1 MYNGFF
7 KAGTYVFDVKLGNIK
22 ENCDKIKKA
31 VREASSKEYAD
42 ILVFPEL
49 CLTGYSCKDW
59 FLRPS
64 FIHEVEKELCN
75 LAKTPC
81 ENDLIY
87 VVGAPLYN
95 DGQLYD
101 CAVVIYNME
110 IKAVIPKTHI
120 PASEKRWFSEA
131 MSTSKTDITILEKQ
145 YSFGDIILETDYGIR
160 LGCEFGSDLEAPLSP
175 SSVHVLNGANVI
187 ACLAASPEYVT
198 KRKQREKMVSVQSE
212 KCSCAYIYA
221 SAGIGESTDTCVY
234 SGHQLIAANGD
245 ILKSAMN
252 DIRENGVMYA
262 CICMNK
268 INKKQAQASRYGCFR
283 YRHIHLTNLYRDIA
297 FDIGFVTPYPFI
309 PSFYVPFEEKQA
321 FYAEAMRIQAA
332 GLAGRLRKTGIKKTV
347 IGISGGLDSALA
359 LLVIQKAYMM
369 ENIDMK
375 NCICVTMPGFGTTSK
390 TKTSAERL
398 MEIVGADCR
407 TVDITAACRQHFADI
422 GHDEKCFDIVFENT
436 QARVRTLIL
445 MDIANKEG
453 AIVIGTG
460 DMSELALGW
469 ATFNGDHMSM
479 YGVNASVPKTLV
491 AQLVLYYANTIK
503 DSRLKEVL
511 LDICAT
517 KISPEL
523 LPPDE
528 NGDMVQTTESSIGE
542 YMLHDFFLYHYV
554 WHGCSEKQT
563 YELAKRAFSDYDK
576 SPEEIAET
584 FKTFITRFERNQ
596 FKRSCVPDGSAIGSI
611 SLSPHGGWE
620 MPSDMCTGEFTH
632 G

>member
-7 KAGTYVFDVKLGNIK
+7 KAGTCVFDVKLGNIK
-22 ENCDKIKKA
+22 ENCEKIKKA
-31 VREASSKEYAD
+31 VREASSKEHAD

-64 FIHEVEKELCN
+64 FIHEVEKELYN

-101 CAVVIYNME
+101 CAVVIYHME
-110 IKAVIPKTHI
+110 IKAVIPKTHLL
-120 PASEKRWFSEA
+120 ASEKRWFAEG
-131 MSTSKTDITILEKQ
+131 MSTSKTDITIFEKQ

-187 ACLAASPEYVT
+187 ACLAASPAYVT
-198 KRKQREKMVSVQSE
+198 KRQQRKKMVSAQSE

-221 SAGIGESTDTCVY
+221 SAGVGESTDTCVY
-234 SGHQLIAANGD
+234 SGHQLIAVNGD
-245 ILKSAMN
+245 ILNSTTN
-252 DIRENGVMYA
+252 DTRENDAIYA
-262 CICMNK
+262 CICMNR
-268 INKKQAQASRYGCFR
+268 INKKQAQASRYDCFR
-283 YRHIHLTNLYRDIA
+283 YRHIHLKNLYRNIA
-297 FDIGFVTPYPFI
+297 FDIGFIDPYPFT
-309 PSFYVPFEEKQA
+309 PSSQEFYTEV
-321 FYAEAMRIQAA
+321 MHIQAA
-332 GLAGRLRKTGIKKTV
+332 GLIGRLRKTGIKKTV

-359 LLVIQKAYMM
+359 LLVIQQAYIM

-375 NCICVTMPGFGTTSK
+375 NCICVSMPGFGTTGK

-436 QARVRTLIL
+436 QARERTQIL

-491 AQLVLYYANTIK
+491 KGLVLNHANVIK

-511 LDICAT
+511 FDICST

-528 NGDMVQTTESSIGE
+528 NGSMVQTTESSIGE

-554 WHGCSEKQT
+554 WHGCSEEQT
-563 YELAKRAFSDYDK
+563 YELAKLAFSDYDK

-584 FKTFITRFERNQ
+584 FKIFITRFERNQ
-596 FKRSCVPDGSAIGSI
+596 FKRSCVPDGAAIGSI

-620 MPSDMCTGEFTH
+620 MPSDMCTNKYDFTD
-632 G
+632 

>member
-7 KAGTYVFDVKLGNIK
+7 KAGTCVFDVKLGNIK
-22 ENCDKIKKA
+22 ENCEKIKKA

-64 FIHEVEKELCN
+64 FIHEVEKELHN

-81 ENDLIY
+81 KNDLIY

-101 CAVVIYNME
+101 CAVVIYHMK
-110 IKAVIPKTHI
+110 IKAVIPKTHL
-120 PASEKRWFSEA
+120 PASEKRWFAEG
-131 MSTSKTDITILEKQ
+131 MSTSKTDITIFEKQ

-187 ACLAASPEYVT
+187 ACLAASPAYVT
-198 KRKQREKMVSVQSE
+198 KRQQRKKMVSAQSE

-221 SAGIGESTDTCVY
+221 SAGVGESTDTCVY
-234 SGHQLIAANGD
+234 SGHQLIAVNGD
-245 ILKSAMN
+245 ILNSTTN
-252 DIRENGVMYA
+252 DTRENDAIYA
-262 CICMNK
+262 CICMNR
-268 INKKQAQASRYGCFR
+268 INKKQAQASRYVCFR
-283 YRHIHLTNLYRDIA
+283 YRHIHLKNLYRDIA
-297 FDIGFVTPYPFI
+297 FDIGFIDPYPFT
-309 PSFYVPFEEKQA
+309 PSSQEFYTEV
-321 FYAEAMRIQAA
+321 MHIQAA
-332 GLAGRLRKTGIKKTV
+332 GLIGRLRKTGIKKTV

-359 LLVIQKAYMM
+359 LLVIQQAYIM

-375 NCICVTMPGFGTTSK
+375 NCICVSMPGFGTTSK

-398 MEIVGADCR
+398 IEIVGADCR

-436 QARVRTLIL
+436 QARERTQIL

-479 YGVNASVPKTLV
+479 YSVNASVPKTLV
-491 AQLVLYYANTIK
+491 KKLVLNHANVIK

-511 LDICAT
+511 LDICST

-523 LPPDE
+523 LPTDE
-528 NGDMVQTTESSIGE
+528 NGNMIQTTESSIGE

-554 WHGCSEKQT
+554 WHGCSEEQT
-563 YELAKRAFSDYDK
+563 YELAKLAFSDYDK
-576 SPEEIAET
+576 SPEEIAKT
-584 FKTFITRFERNQ
+584 FKIFITRFERNQ
-596 FKRSCVPDGSAIGSI
+596 FKRSCVPDGAAIGSI

-620 MPSDMCTGEFTH
+620 MPSDMCTDKYDFTN
-632 G
+632 